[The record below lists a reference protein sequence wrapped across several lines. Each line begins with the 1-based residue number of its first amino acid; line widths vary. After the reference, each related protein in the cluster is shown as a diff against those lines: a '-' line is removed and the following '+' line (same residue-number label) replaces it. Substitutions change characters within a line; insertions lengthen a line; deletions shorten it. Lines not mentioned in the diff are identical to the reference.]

1 MPFGWNLEKVPRVLF
16 LNFVAVVQGGREA
29 AGTFGLW
36 GAPLGWGQP
45 V

>member
-16 LNFVAVVQGGREA
+16 LNFVAVVQGLEA

-36 GAPLGWGQP
+36 GAPLGWGQL